1 MFRSLVIA
9 AVVLATFAGDLFAK
23 EWAQKMFK
31 ITKHD
36 FGHVARGAKTE
47 FAFELTNL
55 YEEEVHIQDVRTSCG
70 CTTPSITK
78 NTLKTWEKGAVV
90 ATFNTS
96 SFTGQRGATLTV
108 VIDRPFFAEV
118 QLNVSGYIHGDV
130 DFQPGAVSFG
140 DLEQG
145 VGATREVMVTRHG
158 VQNWNI
164 SDVRS
169 ANQNLEVE
177 LSSAIRQNDRVSY
190 KMTVRLKPDTPAGS
204 LQDTLTLVTDD
215 ARLPTVP
222 VTVEGKVV
230 SPLSVSPASLF
241 VGVLEPGQT
250 VKKQL
255 VIRAKKPFKIT
266 SIKADGGEFEFQPSA
281 EAKLIHLVPVVF
293 KANEAGEF
301 DHKIQIETDLAVG
314 GAAVCQARGTVNDAE
329 TGQKQEEV
337 ASLKAKQGTTT
348 P

>member
-9 AVVLATFAGDLFAK
+9 AIVLATCAGDLFAK

-55 YEEEVHIQDVRTSCG
+55 YEEEVHISDVRSSCG

-78 NTLKTWEKGAVV
+78 NSLKTWEKGAIV
-90 ATFNTS
+90 AAFNTA
-96 SFTGQRGATLTV
+96 SFTGQRGATITV
-108 VIDRPFFAEV
+108 TIDRPFVAEV

-130 DFQPGAVSFG
+130 DFQPGSIAFG

-145 VGATREVMVTRHG
+145 LGATREVMVTRHG

-177 LSSAIRQNDRVSY
+177 LGNAIRQYDRVSY
-190 KMTVRLKPDTPAGS
+190 KMIVRLKPDAPAGTI
-204 LQDTLTLVTDD
+204 QDTLTLVTDD
-215 ARLPTVP
+215 GRLPTVP

-230 SPLSVSPASLF
+230 SPLTVSPASLF

-255 VIRAKKPFKIT
+255 VVRAKKPFKIL
-266 SIKADGGEFEFQPSA
+266 SIKADGGEFEFQPSS
-281 EAKLIHLVPVVF
+281 EAKLIHLVPVIF
-293 KANEAGEF
+293 KAGEKGEF
-301 DHKIQIETDLAVG
+301 EHSIQIETDLLAGNTV
-314 GAAVCQARGTVNDAE
+314 ACHARGAVNDVE
-329 TGQKQEEV
+329 SGKKQEEV
-337 ASLKAKQGTTT
+337 ASLKGN
-348 P
+348 